1 MAPPTV
7 LCSIFAGRPTSSY
20 LPHLFAPAGLELSSE
35 LTSPTAPTHPHTFV
49 QSYGVSV
56 FIAGGGVNISCLQ
69 VNGANVL
76 GHTDTN

>member
-7 LCSIFAGRPTSSY
+7 LCSTFADRPTSSY
-20 LPHLFAPAGLELSSE
+20 LPAGLELSVE
-35 LTSPTAPTHPHTFV
+35 LTSPTAPTHPHAFV